1 MNKFFETIARM
12 PWWVKNVYF
21 VISFVFFVWMI
32 FFDRNNVLTTYNT
45 NEKLNDLL
53 EQKIYYEIEI
63 DKVNK
68 LKQELF
74 STDQNIEKFAR
85 ENYLMKKDNE
95 DLFIIVEN

>member
-1 MNKFFETIARM
+1 
-12 PWWVKNVYF
+12 
-21 VISFVFFVWMI
+21 MI